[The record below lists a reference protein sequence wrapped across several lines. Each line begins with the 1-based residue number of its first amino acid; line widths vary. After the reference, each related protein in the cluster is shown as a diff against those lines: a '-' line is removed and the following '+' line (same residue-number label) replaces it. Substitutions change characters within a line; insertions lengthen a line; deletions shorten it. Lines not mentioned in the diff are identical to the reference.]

1 MDADRRDTA
10 VLTELQKAKHWV
22 KNEMEEWVWIPIT
35 ERQKEIIKVMI
46 VEWYGWPV
54 FSLNFNNDL
63 TKIMKCKL

>member
-10 VLTELQKAKHWV
+10 VLTELQKAKYWV

-46 VEWYGWPV
+46 AEEYGWPV

>member
-1 MDADRRDTA
+1 MATNGDTA

-22 KNEMEEWVWIPIT
+22 KNEMEEWVWISIT

-46 VEWYGWPV
+46 AEEYGWPS
-54 FSLNFNNDL
+54 FTLNFNNDL

>member
-22 KNEMEEWVWIPIT
+22 KNEMEEWAWIPIT
-35 ERQKEIIKVMI
+35 ERQKEIVKVMI
-46 VEWYGWPV
+46 AEEYGWPV